1 MALKRLIVLISQ
13 IVTIIVLVA
22 GLFILTKKQV
32 SPITVYQFTGDIKAN
47 TEVTA
52 ADFKAITIPKT
63 AVTADFV
70 LRASD
75 LQDYMIDT
83 ETNQAGSYVVSTD
96 VFEGQYVTKQLL
108 VPSEKRDLLKE
119 LDLTNYRQ
127 MAIPV
132 SLSTAVGGW
141 INKGETV
148 DLAYLSQGKGKN
160 SENFTYSTLFMQDVL
175 VNDILTGGGYQYV
188 SVYSDLY
195 EDMYS
200 TWDGKV
206 ETQPTEN
213 TSDMAYLIVTVT
225 TEQALELTTRMKTGQ
240 ISVMRRFEQ
249 SKNQEIN
256 DYIIG
261 DQGEI
266 STGQGVVEVE

>member
-1 MALKRLIVLISQ
+1 MAVKR
-13 IVTIIVLVA
+13 IIVLVAQVITIVVLAA

-32 SPITVYQFTGDIKAN
+32 SPVTVYQFTGDIKAN

-63 AVTADFV
+63 AVTSDFV
-70 LRASD
+70 LKATD

-83 ETNQAGSYVVSTD
+83 ETNQAGKYVVSTD

-119 LDLTNYRQ
+119 MDLANYRQ

-132 SLSTAVGGW
+132 NLSTAVGGW

-148 DLAYLSQGKGKN
+148 DLAYLAQGQGKN
-160 SENFTYSTLFMQDVL
+160 SGNFTYSKLFMQDVL
-175 VNDILTGGGYQYV
+175 VNDILTGSGYQYI

-195 EDMYS
+195 DEMYS
-200 TWDGKV
+200 TWDGTV
-206 ETQPTEN
+206 DTEPTDNSSE
-213 TSDMAYLIVTVT
+213 MAYLIVTVT
-225 TEQALELTTRMKTGQ
+225 TDQALEIMTRMKTGQ
-240 ISVMRRFEQ
+240 ISVMKRFEQ
-249 SKNQEIN
+249 SENQSIN

-266 STGQGVVEVE
+266 STGQGVVEPK